1 MLLIKQSKY
10 KSYAENG
17 SEAVDYM
24 HKKSYW

>member
-17 SEAVDYM
+17 NEAVDYM